1 MAGVVEIKRADE
13 ADLEPASILFARY
26 REFYGQSFDLAAA
39 RSFLH
44 ERLSHDES
52 IVFLAK
58 MEGNYAGFAQLY
70 PSFSSVGL
78 KRIWILNDLFVAAD
92 DRQKGMGQALINKVI
107 EYARETGRSKVVLST
122 ACSNLNAQQLY
133 EKLGFVKEDF
143 LNYEYLV

>member
-1 MAGVVEIKRADE
+1 
-13 ADLEPASILFARY
+13 
-26 REFYGQSFDLAAA
+26 
-39 RSFLH
+39 
-44 ERLSHDES
+44 
-52 IVFLAK
+52 

-143 LNYEYLV
+143 FNYEYLV